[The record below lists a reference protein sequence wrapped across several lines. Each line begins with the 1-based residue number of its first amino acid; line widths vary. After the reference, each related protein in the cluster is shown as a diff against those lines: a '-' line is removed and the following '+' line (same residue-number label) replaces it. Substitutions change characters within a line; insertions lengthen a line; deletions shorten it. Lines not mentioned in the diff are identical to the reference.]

1 MLMNSSG
8 KIQSIQF
15 MVLEETCKLDT
26 KVIVYVSF

>member
-15 MVLEETCKLDT
+15 MVLEETRKLGT
-26 KVIVYVSF
+26 KVIVYVTF